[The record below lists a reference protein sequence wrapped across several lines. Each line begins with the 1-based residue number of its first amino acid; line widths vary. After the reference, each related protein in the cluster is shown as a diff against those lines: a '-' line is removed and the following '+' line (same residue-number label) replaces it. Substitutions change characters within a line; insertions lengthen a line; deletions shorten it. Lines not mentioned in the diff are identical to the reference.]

1 MLTMKKPLSILLI
14 TAAMGASSVAL
25 AYDDSKKTYS
35 SRGGFVGPSE
45 KVITISD
52 LQAMN
57 LTSEDVPVTLKGNI
71 KSRVSG
77 DQYRFV
83 DTKGKELVI
92 KIESR
97 AWGQLQVTPEMTV
110 LLHGEAEKDSR
121 GLEVEIDRVT
131 KVK

>member
-1 MLTMKKPLSILLI
+1 MRKPLSILVI
-14 TAAMGASSVAL
+14 ASVMGLSSVIQ
-25 AYDDSKKTYS
+25 AYDDSKKSYS

-45 KVITISD
+45 KVIGISE
-52 LQAMN
+52 LEAMK
-57 LTSEDVPVTLKGNI
+57 LTSDDVPVTLKGTI

-97 AWGQLQVTPEMTV
+97 AWGQLQVSPEMTV
-110 LLHGEAEKDSR
+110 LLHGEAERDSR

-131 KVK
+131 KAQ